1 MSLLIRPQAFST
13 DVDRIFNTLMGAD
26 EPNGR
31 RWYPPMD
38 LVEEQ
43 DRFVLKAD
51 LPGLGSQDV
60 SIEVSDGVLRIS
72 GERSDDRTEK
82 GRGWYR
88 VERTFGKFSR
98 SLNLPEGVDAEHISA
113 SFDQGVLEVAIPK
126 PEERQ
131 PTRIEI
137 KAGANEAK
145 ERPPV
150 IEGAVNEN

>member
-1 MSLLIRPQAFST
+1 MSLLIRPQAFSS
-13 DVDRIFNTLMGAD
+13 DVDRIFNTLMAAD

-38 LVEEQ
+38 LVEEEN
-43 DRFVLKAD
+43 RFMLRAD
-51 LPGLGSQDV
+51 LPGLGSEDV

-72 GERSDDRTEK
+72 GERRDEHTEK

-98 SLNLPEGVDAEHISA
+98 SLNLPDGVDAEHISA
-113 SFDQGVLEVAIPK
+113 SCDQGVLEVTIPK

-137 KAGANEAK
+137 KAGANDQK
-145 ERPPV
+145 ESPPV
-150 IEGAVNEN
+150 IEGAVSEN